1 MRGLRCALV
10 AGSSRHARGVGAW
23 LPCGR
28 CGGCVAAGRF
38 FNDEEKAALGCR
50 QCRLPEAICRTR
62 HQHGTGKHGPK
73 NIDDGG
79 SWPGRESPT
88 VVVDPSHSGRCS
100 DQNRTQFRFSADGQS
115 PRTRIYFAF
124 FCGLSNMG
132 VRRQLTTPAF
142 ASPLRLRLPTSI
154 SKAGVSARCAG
165 RIFFDGGC
173 K

>member
-1 MRGLRCALV
+1 MHGLRCTLV

-23 LPCGR
+23 LPCRR

-38 FNDEEKAALGCR
+38 FNEEKKKRRSDAGNVDCPRQSAALDISMER
-50 QCRLPEAICRTR
+50 AS
-62 HQHGTGKHGPK
+62 TGLK

-100 DQNRTQFRFSADGQS
+100 AQNRTQFRFSADGQS
-115 PRTRIYFAF
+115 SRTRIYFAF

-165 RIFFDGGC
+165 RIFFD
-173 K
+173 